1 MSLILEKRAGIAYLT
16 ISNAAKANV
25 LDDQTS
31 SELSAA
37 WKEVWDDRQIKVAI
51 ITGAGDRHFCAG
63 HNLAPRPGMTPE
75 EREFQ
80 AVERLFWPAS
90 GTVNGNPIGADPR
103 FGDHYPQ
110 IWKPVIA
117 AVNGWAVGAGF
128 YLLLASTDIRIASA
142 EKARFKLGMLSN
154 GLVGG
159 GPGAT
164 LLARQIRYADAMK
177 ILLTDEPFDAA
188 EALRVGLVNEVVPHG
203 ELVPRAEKVAA
214 QIAKMPPVAM
224 RMVKEFAIRYR
235 DVPVETAWQVQTLM
249 NSLVI
254 NMTVDPEEAR
264 RAFTEKREPD
274 FSGGLR
280 RRGEPFPVSDRG
292 GGKSLDPGR
301 AQ

>member
-1 MSLILEKRAGIAYLT
+1 VALALEKRSGIAYLT

-37 WKEVWDDRQIKVAI
+37 WREVWDDRQVRVAI

-80 AVERLFWPAS
+80 AVERLFWPNA

-103 FGDHYPQ
+103 MGDHYPQ

-128 YLLLASTDIRIASA
+128 YLLLASTDIRVASA
-142 EKARFKLGMLSN
+142 ERARFKLGMLSN

-164 LLARQIRYADAMK
+164 LLARQVRYADAMR

-188 EALRVGLVNEVVPHG
+188 EALRIGLVNEVVPHA
-203 ELVPRAEKVAA
+203 ELMARAEKIAS
-214 QIAKMPPVAM
+214 QIAKMPPVAA
-224 RMVKEFAIRYR
+224 RMVKEFAIRFR
-235 DVPVETAWQVQTLM
+235 DMPVDVAWQVQTLM
-249 NSLVI
+249 NSMVV

-264 RAFTEKREPD
+264 RAFAEKREPN

-280 RRGEPFPVSDRG
+280 RRGDPYPAANGAGTSVG
-292 GGKSLDPGR
+292 DPGR
-301 AQ
+301 T

>member
-1 MSLILEKRAGIAYLT
+1 VALILEKRSAIAYLT
-16 ISNAAKANV
+16 ISNPTKANV

-31 SELSAA
+31 SQLAAA
-37 WKEVWDDRQIKVAI
+37 WKEVWDDRQIRVAI

-63 HNLAPRPGMTPE
+63 HNLAPKPGLTAE

-80 AVERLFWPAS
+80 SVERIFWPES
-90 GTVNGNPIGADPR
+90 GTVNGNPVGADPR
-103 FGDHYPQ
+103 MGDHYPQ

-142 EKARFKLGMLSN
+142 ENARFKLGMLSN

-164 LLARQIRYADAMK
+164 LLTRQIRYADAMR

-188 EALRVGLVNEVVPHG
+188 EALRVGLVNEVVPHA
-203 ELVPRAEKVAA
+203 ELMSRAEKLAA
-214 QIAKMPPVAM
+214 QVARMPPVAA
-224 RMVKEFAIRYR
+224 RMVKEFAVRFR
-235 DVPVETAWQVQTLM
+235 DLPVDTAWQVQTFM
-249 NSLVI
+249 NSLVVS
-254 NMTVDPEEAR
+254 MTADPEEAR
-264 RAFTEKREPD
+264 GAFAEKREPN

-280 RRGEPFPVSDRG
+280 RKGSPFGSANG
-292 GGKSLDPGR
+292 SGAPGVAR
-301 AQ
+301 